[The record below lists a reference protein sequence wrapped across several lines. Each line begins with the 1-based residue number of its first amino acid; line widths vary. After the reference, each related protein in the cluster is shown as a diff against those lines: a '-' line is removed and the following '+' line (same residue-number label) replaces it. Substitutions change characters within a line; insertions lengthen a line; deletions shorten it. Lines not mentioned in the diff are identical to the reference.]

1 MKQVNFPV
9 TKAQKDFEDLAK
21 TLLSVM
27 AELPTEKQIEIL
39 EFAYKVDFEEKH
51 ELNAEFIG
59 GTHHEKDL

>member
-1 MKQVNFPV
+1 MQEVQSMKQVNFPV

-39 EFAYKVDFEEKH
+39 EFAYKMDFEDKH
-51 ELNAEFIG
+51 E
-59 GTHHEKDL
+59 

>member
-9 TKAQKDFEDLAK
+9 VKAQKDFEDLAK

-39 EFAYKVDFEEKH
+39 EFAYKVDSENKYE
-51 ELNAEFIG
+51 
-59 GTHHEKDL
+59 

>member
-27 AELPTEKQIEIL
+27 ALPHTPNTYEKAA
-39 EFAYKVDFEEKH
+39 AY
-51 ELNAEFIG
+51 A
-59 GTHHEKDL
+59 GTLYR

>member
-21 TLLSVM
+21 PLLSVM

-39 EFAYKVDFEEKH
+39 EFAYKLDFDEKH
-51 ELNAEFIG
+51 E
-59 GTHHEKDL
+59 